1 MRFYAFFTSK
11 GVAAGSS
18 TSLADRRKRGEREA
32 KERRKRRKP
41 EERAIPAS
49 RSRVQSVGQRRPT
62 VRGRRK
68 NAGRTPE
75 GRRKNAKTRGAL
87 KLLRKFLPRF
97 RIPEASWTTKNARK
111 NSPAKVASRNTRN
124 INISQR
130 YARNCDYHEIRA
142 SQSQLERG

>member
-1 MRFYAFFTSK
+1 MPFSHVRAWQP
-11 GVAAGSS
+11 AA
-18 TSLADRRKRGEREA
+18 ARRWPTDEREA
-32 KERRKRRKP
+32 KERRKRGER
-41 EERAIPAS
+41 EES
-49 RSRVQSVGQRRPT
+49 RRNVLYLRHKAAYSPWNKD
-62 VRGRRK
+62 GRRFED
-68 NAGRTPE
+68 AGRTPE

-124 INISQR
+124 INISQT
-130 YARNCDYHEIRA
+130 YARNCDYDEIRA